1 MTKGESEKKT
11 RKERIDPKLD
21 AAGWP
26 KPKGNVAPLTG
37 GYREEEVETDSGPAD
52 YMLYLAPTTPA
63 AVVEAKK
70 LARGPQSVLMQA
82 ERYTNDALDSPWDFN
97 GKRIP
102 FQYSSNGEVI
112 FFRDVRDPLSRSRR
126 VARFHT
132 PAALADLLGRDAADA
147 FDWLKQNPPDH
158 PRLRDYQ
165 LEANAAIEAAIME
178 QKRQMLVAMATG
190 TGKTYTLVN
199 EIYRLMKSGYA
210 RRVLFLV
217 DRRALAA
224 QAGRA
229 FASFEPEPGLKFNNI
244 YEVYSQ
250 RFHRDD
256 LDKDEK
262 FDPKVLPSGYLTHP
276 DKGQTFV
283 YVCTIQRMAIN
294 LFGTKAKSVM
304 ADADE
309 AAIEEEDAQPLDI
322 PIHAF
327 DVIVADE
334 CHRGY
339 TSAENAIWRQTID
352 HFDGVKIGLTA
363 TPAAHTK
370 AYFKDV
376 VFRYPYECAVRE
388 GHLVDYD
395 VVAVHSDVRMN
406 GMFLHEGEEVGVVDT
421 QTGLEQL
428 DLLED
433 ERRIEAAEVER
444 RATSPDATRKVLEEI
459 KTYALEHEKEWGR
472 FPKMLIFADND
483 IEHISHADSIVDIAR
498 DVFDRGDDF
507 VQKITGKVD
516 RPLQWIR
523 RFRNRPKP
531 SIVVTVDLL
540 TTGVD
545 IPDLEYIVFL
555 RTTQSRILFEQMMG
569 RGTRKGEKYPDKNH
583 FTVFDC
589 FDGTLLEYF
598 RNSTGLTS
606 TPPDKPSRDVEEI
619 IDAIYN
625 NVDREYNVGCLAKR
639 LHRIDKAMSGEA
651 RTMFAQFV
659 PDGDLAGFARKL
671 PKLVRD
677 DFTATMKVL
686 RDERFI
692 NLLTDYPRPER
703 TFWKAYEVEDTVTSE
718 YRIKGLDGIEYK
730 PEDYLRAFATFVNEN
745 AHDIT
750 AIEILLER
758 PAAWGTKPLEELRAQ
773 LAAADQHFTEANL
786 ERAHRIRYDKAL
798 ADIISMVKHAADDQS
813 PLLTAEERV
822 DAAIELCTAGMV
834 FTDEQL
840 QWLARI
846 RDHLVANLSVEPE
859 DFNVIPVFS
868 RVGGWKVADTIFD
881 GKLQHLLEELN
892 EALAVAA

>member
-1 MTKGESEKKT
+1 MTSHESEAKT
-11 RKERIDPKLD
+11 RRLRIDPRLE
-21 AAGWP
+21 AAGWK
-26 KPKGNVAPLTG
+26 KPKDGVIPVAGPF
-37 GYREEEVETDSGPAD
+37 RSEEVETESGPAD
-52 YMLYLAPTTPA
+52 YVLYGNATSPV

-70 LARGPQSVLMQA
+70 LGRGPQSVLMQA
-82 ERYTNDALDSPWDFN
+82 DRYAHDALDSPWDFD
-97 GKRIP
+97 GSRIP

-112 FFRDVRDPLSRSRR
+112 YFRDVRDPLNRSRR
-126 VARFHT
+126 VAGFHT
-132 PAALADLLGRDAADA
+132 PAALGDLLNHNVADSH
-147 FDWLKQNPPDH
+147 DWLTKNPPSH

-165 LEANAAIEAAIME
+165 LEANSEIEKALADR
-178 QKRQMLVAMATG
+178 KRQMLVAMATG

-224 QAGRA
+224 QAVRS
-229 FASFEPEPGLKFNNI
+229 FASFEPEPGLKFSGI

-262 FDPKVLPSGYLTHP
+262 FDPLLLPSGYLTHP
-276 DKGQTFV
+276 DKGQAFV

-294 LFGTKAKSVM
+294 LFGKEAIAS
-304 ADADE
+304 ADE
-309 AAIEEEDAQPLDI
+309 AALEEADAEPLDI

-339 TSAENAIWRQTID
+339 TSSENAIWRRTID

-376 VFRYPYECAVRE
+376 VYRYPYDQAVRE

-395 VVAVHSDVRMN
+395 VVAVRSDVRMN
-406 GMFLHEGEEVGVVDT
+406 GMFLQEGEEVGVVDT

-428 DLLED
+428 DLLDD
-433 ERRIEAAEVER
+433 ERQIEAVDVER

-459 KTYALEHEKEWGR
+459 KEYALEHEKEWGR
-472 FPKMLIFADND
+472 FPKTLIFADND
-483 IEHISHADSIVDIAR
+483 VEHVSHSDAVVDIAR
-498 DVFDRGDDF
+498 DVFGRGDEF

-540 TTGVD
+540 TTGIDVPD
-545 IPDLEYIVFL
+545 IEYIVFL
-555 RTTQSRILFEQMMG
+555 RTTKSRILFEQMIG
-569 RGTRKGEKYPDKNH
+569 RGTRKGEKYPDKSH

-598 RNSTGLTS
+598 RNATGVTAG
-606 TPPDKPSRDVEEI
+606 PPDKASRTVIEI

-625 NVDREYNVGCLAKR
+625 NVDYDYNVGCLAKR
-639 LHRIDKAMSGEA
+639 FHRIDKAMSGEA
-651 RTMFAQFV
+651 RTLFAQFIA
-659 PDGDLAGFARKL
+659 DGDLAGFARRL
-671 PKLVRD
+671 PKLLRD
-677 DFTATMKVL
+677 DRAGTMNVL
-686 RDERFI
+686 RDERFLR
-692 NLLTDYPRPER
+692 LLVDYPRPER
-703 TFWKAYEVEDTVTSE
+703 TFWRAYEVEDTVTSE

-730 PEDYLRAFATFVNEN
+730 PEDYLRAFATYVNEH

-758 PAAWGTKPLEELRAQ
+758 PKGWGTKALEELRGK
-773 LAAADQHFTEANL
+773 LAAADQHFTESNL
-786 ERAHRIRYDKAL
+786 ERAHRVRYDKAL
-798 ADIISMVKHAADDQS
+798 TDIISMVKHAADDAS

-822 DAAIELCTAGMV
+822 DAAVELCTAGTV

-846 RDHLVANLSVEPE
+846 RDHLVANLSVERD
-859 DFNVIPVFS
+859 DFNVMPIFS
-868 RVGGWKVADTIFD
+868 RDGGWKVADTIFD
-881 GKLQHLLEELN
+881 GELQHLLEDLN